1 MIRSAWLAVL
11 VAASAGPGPLWG
23 QEAAAA
29 PAAVGAGSD
38 TTGGADLGPLC
49 ADRPTKSTAPCT
61 VPAGHFQI
69 ESDLFNVTVD
79 HSGGGSAT
87 TWLVTNPTLKY
98 GVSSRI
104 DIEAAMV
111 PFAVVTVGDPAG
123 GRSQTFTGVGDLYLK
138 AKWNL
143 VPAGSGAVA
152 FTLAPF
158 LKLPTAKTPIGNG
171 AVEGGVIAP
180 MSLDLPLGLSLT
192 IDPEIDILR
201 DEEGSGYHIN
211 TSGLLSF
218 SRAIGSEFTASAEVW
233 SNVNL
238 EPSGQVT
245 QASVDL
251 GLAWIPRRR
260 PSLQLDGGVN
270 LGFTAVTPGV
280 QAYVGISHRF

>member
-1 MIRSAWLAVL
+1 
-11 VAASAGPGPLWG
+11 
-23 QEAAAA
+23 
-29 PAAVGAGSD
+29 
-38 TTGGADLGPLC
+38 
-49 ADRPTKSTAPCT
+49 
-61 VPAGHFQI
+61 
-69 ESDLFNVTVD
+69 
-79 HSGGGSAT
+79 
-87 TWLVTNPTLKY
+87 
-98 GVSSRI
+98 
-104 DIEAAMV
+104 MV